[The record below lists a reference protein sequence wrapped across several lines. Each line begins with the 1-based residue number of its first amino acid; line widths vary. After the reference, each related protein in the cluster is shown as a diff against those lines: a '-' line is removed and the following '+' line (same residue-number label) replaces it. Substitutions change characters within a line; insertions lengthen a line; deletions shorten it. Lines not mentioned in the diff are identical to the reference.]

1 MRVAPPDA
9 APRSC
14 RPSSRDPGS
23 GCRQARTSCSPGRSR
38 DRIPSTRRR
47 SRGRDACSSE
57 AARPPR
63 LAYPR
68 ASRRRLHPGR
78 GRSGPD
84 RDRDRRD
91 PGHLDDVPGACVRL
105 SAGVLHGRGGGGS
118 RASRGPRRRHPRRRA
133 SGCSHPRIRPR
144 ELAARVPRGGRR
156 DVDPLDDERDARRR
170 VGRSSLRARAHRV
183 TPQPLGCRGC
193 RTRGRRGRRRRVR
206 RRPGDARARR
216 RVRRGPHRRAARVGA
231 HRRRRCRSAT
241 GSDVERGGGGVPRVE
256 ERPQPHGER
265 SGARGRHSLLRA
277 RERPRRGAAPR
288 HAARRRA
295 PRSPSEEIRGI
306 TRLVESS
313 PAGAGLH
320 STR

>member
-1 MRVAPPDA
+1 MRVAPPGA
-9 APRSC
+9 APRPC
-14 RPSSRDPGS
+14 RRSSRDPGS

-68 ASRRRLHPGR
+68 ASRRRLHAGR

-118 RASRGPRRRHPRRRA
+118 RASRRPRRGRPRRRA

-144 ELAARVPRGGRR
+144 KLAARVPRGGRR
-156 DVDPLDDERDARRR
+156 DADPLDDERDARRR
-170 VGRSSLRARAHRV
+170 VGRSSLRARAHRLA
-183 TPQPLGCRGC
+183 PQPLGRRG
-193 RTRGRRGRRRRVR
+193 RRPRGRRGRRRRLR
-206 RRPGDARARR
+206 RRPGVARARR
-216 RVRRGPHRRAARVGA
+216 RVRRGPHRRAARAGSAPTPPLPPRAWQRRGA
-231 HRRRRCRSAT
+231 GRRRRS
-241 GSDVERGGGGVPRVE
+241 
-256 ERPQPHGER
+256 
-265 SGARGRHSLLRA
+265 
-277 RERPRRGAAPR
+277 
-288 HAARRRA
+288 ARRRA
-295 PRSPSEEIRGI
+295 AATSWRTLRSSRRTSPSARARASSTWCRGSSRCAKAPPRSPSEEIRGI